1 VKLVQGGSE
10 HLCFAAIEPSRL
22 LEVTLPEVNSNIEF
36 AHRVHESSHEHHFV
50 PLDERHQWLALA
62 EAIVLAIVAVA
73 TAWSGYQ
80 AAKWD
85 ARSAEQYARNANTM
99 VESQQRMTES
109 GQYHLYDGVT
119 FNGWMFAKTQNNAAL
134 STFYERRFRPE
145 FRAAF
150 NDWIKLDPLHNEN
163 APPGPALMPSFK
175 DPLADQ
181 GKHLSEQA
189 KVYFEEAVGAR
200 ETGDQYVKV
209 TVLLATV
216 LLLTA
221 LSQRFKSLSPRV
233 IVVSVALLL
242 LVISAYQI
250 VKLPRI

>member
-1 VKLVQGGSE
+1 M
-10 HLCFAAIEPSRL
+10 
-22 LEVTLPEVNSNIEF
+22 PEVNSNVEF

-85 ARSAEQYARNANTM
+85 ARSAEQYSQNSNTM
-99 VESQQRMTES
+99 ILSQERMTES
-109 GQYHLYDGVT
+109 GQYHLYDVLT
-119 FNGWMFAKTQNNAAL
+119 FNGWMFAHARNDQSLTN
-134 STFYERRFRPE
+134 FYERRFRPE
-145 FRAAF
+145 FRTAF
-150 NDWIKLDPLHNEN
+150 NDWIKLDPLHNES
-163 APPGPALMPSFK
+163 APAGPALMPSFK
-175 DPLADQ
+175 DPVA
-181 GKHLSEQA
+181 EQA
-189 KVYFEEAVGAR
+189 AQLSKQARVYFEQAVSAR

-233 IVVSVALLL
+233 IVVSVALVLL
-242 LVISAYQI
+242 LISALQL
-250 VKLPRI
+250 VKLPRA